1 MGQQFPFSI
10 RILGD
15 FLCLQSMH
23 GKRKVKRQ
31 PHKSKKTVFSFKNT
45 ADHIARRRLEEG
57 GKTVGRRG

>member
-15 FLCLQSMH
+15 FYVYQVCTEN
-23 GKRKVKRQ
+23 GKLNDSHIRVKK
-31 PHKSKKTVFSFKNT
+31 PVFSFKNT